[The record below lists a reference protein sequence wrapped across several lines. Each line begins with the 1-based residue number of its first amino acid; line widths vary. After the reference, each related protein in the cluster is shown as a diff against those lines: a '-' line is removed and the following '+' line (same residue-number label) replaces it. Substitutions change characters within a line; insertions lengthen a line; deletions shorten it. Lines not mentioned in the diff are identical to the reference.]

1 MLGQIFFLIKLEK
14 KYAINKRLSIDIFIK
29 YENLKDDLIKSV
41 KEILLYADVN
51 ELDKLKINGS
61 YRKNKNSKKDII
73 NNLNDSEKRVIIKS
87 A

>member
-14 KYAINKRLSIDIFIK
+14 KYEINKRLFIDIFIK
-29 YENLKDDLIKSV
+29 YENLKDDLNKSV

-73 NNLNDSEKRVIIKS
+73 NNLNDSEKSVIIKS

>member
-14 KYAINKRLSIDIFIK
+14 KYEINKRLSIDIFIK
-29 YENLKDDLIKSV
+29 YENIKDDLNKSV

>member
-14 KYAINKRLSIDIFIK
+14 KYEINKRLSIDIFIK
-29 YENLKDDLIKSV
+29 YENLKDDLNKSV